1 MVHTHLVTWQEFM
14 REKENKNLSITEAK
28 GKYQKLEKQFN
39 LLMEAENA
47 AYNAVALNS
56 VRNGSQG
63 GPGEELNP
71 ILGIEFLSL
80 PTGTIAGFVSSINVS
95 YKFPVT
101 VIGTPVIYVNNGQQG
116 KGSADVVTYTATA
129 GGSTNVVTF
138 YNTQGADANGGTL
151 VAAKQIAIDKELIG
165 SITTQPTTPVDD
177 TYVDESAIV
186 WASGAGGSGGVDVT
200 GTIIVSGGAVTSIKV
215 TVAAGSY
222 QPGNVFTLAGSA
234 LGGTGNLVF
243 TLVSADLTGDTLT
256 FQAEGNG
263 ISTGVVTSEGNTI
276 NLLQGG
282 GAGEAIGSKYDSVG
296 GAIPT
301 QLGTPATATA

>member
-80 PTGTIAGFVSSINVS
+80 PTGTIAGFVSSVNVS

-138 YNTQGADANGGTL
+138 SNTQGADANGGTL
-151 VAAKQIAIDKELIG
+151 VAAKTLNVTEDIVS
-165 SITTQPTTPVDD
+165 SITTAPTTPSND
-177 TYVDESAIV
+177 TYTDTMV
-186 WASGAGGSGGVDVT
+186 WATGTGGVGGADINA
-200 GTIIVSGGAVTSIKV
+200 TIIVAGAAVTSIVV
-215 TVAAGSY
+215 TGATGTY
-222 QPGNVFTLAGSA
+222 QPGNTLTIAGSA
-234 LGGTGNLVF
+234 LGGTGNLIV